1 MKKIALKAY
10 KGFDILLKRH
20 HLLYKEFMAVFL
32 KEIEH
37 REEVKNI

>member
-20 HLLYKEFMAVFL
+20 HSLYKEFMAVFV
-32 KEIEH
+32 KEIAD
-37 REEVKNI
+37 R